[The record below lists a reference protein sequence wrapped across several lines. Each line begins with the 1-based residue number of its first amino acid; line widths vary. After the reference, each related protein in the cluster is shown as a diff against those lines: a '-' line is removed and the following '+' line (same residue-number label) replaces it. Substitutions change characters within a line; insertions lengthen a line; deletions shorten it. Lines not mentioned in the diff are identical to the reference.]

1 MKTIGAIIAAFVLN
15 FGGDYLLH
23 AVLLKPAYDQTPQ
36 LFRSQ
41 AGMNSHF
48 WAIVAGELLFAIGA
62 VLVYLRGVEKKPW
75 AGQGLRFGI
84 LLAIV
89 AVAPGVFITYATSP
103 ISHQVALHW
112 MLGDGILAIIVGFA
126 IAAICQPS
134 AQSA

>member
-1 MKTIGAIIAAFVLN
+1 MKTIGAIVAAFILQM
-15 FGGDYLLH
+15 GGDYLLH

-48 WAIVAGELLFAIGA
+48 WAIIVGELLFAIGA
-62 VLVYLRGVEKKPW
+62 TLIYQRGVEKKSW
-75 AGQGLRFGI
+75 AGQGIRFGI

-103 ISHQVALHW
+103 IDHRVALHW
-112 MLGDGILAIIVGFA
+112 ALGDGLLAIIVALA
-126 IAAICQPS
+126 IAVICQPS
-134 AQSA
+134 AETA